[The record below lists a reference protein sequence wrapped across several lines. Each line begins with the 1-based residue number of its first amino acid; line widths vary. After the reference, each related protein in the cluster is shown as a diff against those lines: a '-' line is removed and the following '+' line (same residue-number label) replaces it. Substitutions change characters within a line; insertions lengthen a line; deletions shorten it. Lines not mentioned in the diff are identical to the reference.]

1 MKPGL
6 SKDFF
11 NPYAKFSHSSLTLN
25 DYLAIDRTILAN
37 ERTLLAYGRTALA
50 QVIVGGGA
58 VKLFSS
64 PLLTLLGGAFLTGG
78 VATMLIGW
86 HRYRHTD
93 RLLQA
98 ALLSQIGE
106 AKHPLEQKL
115 AESDEQQKQESKP
128 AASSDSR
135 KPASPQS

>member
-1 MKPGL
+1 MKRSL

-11 NPYAKFSHSSLTLN
+11 NPYAKFSSASLTLN
-25 DYLAIDRTILAN
+25 DYLAIDRTILSN

-50 QVIVGGGA
+50 QVIIGGGA

-64 PLLTLLGGAFLTGG
+64 PLLTLIGGLFLAGG

-93 RLLQA
+93 QLLQA
-98 ALLSQIGE
+98 ALLSQTGE
-106 AKHPLEQKL
+106 LKHPLEDKL
-115 AESDEQQKQESKP
+115 AEAEGKKKQEAKAAEPQKTPP
-128 AASSDSR
+128 A
-135 KPASPQS
+135 QS

>member
-1 MKPGL
+1 MKPGM

-11 NPYAKFSHSSLTLN
+11 NPYAKFSYESLTLN

-37 ERTLLAYGRTALA
+37 ERTLLSYGRTALA

-64 PLLTLLGGAFLTGG
+64 PLLTLLGVAFLTGG

-98 ALLSQIGE
+98 ALLSQTGE
-106 AKHPLEQKL
+106 LQHPLEQKL
-115 AESDEQQKQESKP
+115 AEADEKKKQEDKP
-128 AASSDSR
+128 AETSG
-135 KPASPQS
+135 